1 METDTKKFTF
11 PDTTPATMVETESEK
26 PPHVDDVQQNDE
38 QEEDG
43 EYITGFKLW
52 AILIA
57 GTLVQFVM
65 MLDQSILAT
74 AVPYITDEF
83 HSLLDVGWYGSAY
96 QLASAAFQPLT
107 GKLYTHLR
115 IKWTYFAF
123 FFVFELGSLLCAIA
137 RSSKMLIVARAI
149 AGLGGSGLMNGGLTM
164 ISACLPK
171 HKRPAAMGMIISI
184 GQLGQ
189 AMGPLIGG
197 AFTEKVTWRWC
208 FYINLPIGGIV
219 LALLATLEIPDRI
232 AKPELRTLLRTI
244 VTTLDIFGFLI
255 FAPTAIMFFLALQ
268 YGGNQYPWGSAT
280 VIGLLVGAGVA
291 FFLFLGWE
299 YYRGDNA
306 MILLSL
312 FRKRI
317 IWSSCLTMFF
327 ITGVLT
333 CGAYYL
339 PIYFQAVQ
347 GVSPIMSGVYYLP
360 NILLQITMAMI
371 SGIMV
376 QRFGFYL
383 PWVVGGTALASIGY
397 GLLTMLTPTYK
408 TANRVGFQI
417 LAGAGLGSAAAM
429 PMVAVQNLV
438 PHAQI
443 SVAMAILVFFLNFG
457 GATFLTFAETNF
469 SQSLP
474 VAIAHH
480 APGVDASA
488 IIAAGATG
496 FRGVVSRDQLVGV
509 LKAYSESVDHVFYL
523 VCASAA
529 AAFCFA
535 WGMGWQD
542 IRNHRVK
549 EQDPAT
555 P

>member
-1 METDTKKFTF
+1 
-11 PDTTPATMVETESEK
+11 MVQPEPEK
-26 PPHVDDVQQNDE
+26 PPQEAQEDEDLDDGD
-38 QEEDG
+38 
-43 EYITGFKLW
+43 YITGFKLW
-52 AILIA
+52 AILIS

-65 MLDQSILAT
+65 MLDQSIIAT

-107 GKLYTHLR
+107 GKLYTYLR
-115 IKWTYFAF
+115 IKWTFFAF

-137 RSSKMLIVARAI
+137 QSSKMLIVARAI
-149 AGLGGSGLMNGGLTM
+149 AGLGGSGLLNGGLTM

-189 AMGPLIGG
+189 ALGPLIGG

-208 FYINLPIGGIV
+208 FYINLPVGGVV
-219 LALLATLEIPDRI
+219 LALLATLDIPDRI
-232 AKPELRTLLRTI
+232 AKPDFRTLLRTI
-244 VTTLDIFGFLI
+244 ITTLDILGFLI
-255 FAPTAIMFFLALQ
+255 FAPAAIMFFLALQ
-268 YGGNQYPWGSAT
+268 YGGNQYAWNSAT
-280 VIGLLVGAGVA
+280 VIGLLVGAG
-291 FFLFLGWE
+291 FTFLVFLGWE

-306 MILLSL
+306 MIPLSML
-312 FRKRI
+312 RKRI

-347 GVSPIMSGVYYLP
+347 GASPIMSGVYYLP
-360 NILLQITMAMI
+360 NILLQITMAML
-371 SGIMV
+371 SGVMV

-429 PMVAVQNLV
+429 PFVAVQNLM

-443 SVAMAILVFFLNFG
+443 SVAMAILVFSLNFG
-457 GATFLTFAETNF
+457 GATFLTFAETDF
-469 SQSLP
+469 SQSLT
-474 VAIAHH
+474 VAISKY
-480 APGVDASA
+480 APGANSSA

-496 FRGVVSRDQLVGV
+496 FRSVVPASQLVGV

-529 AAFCFA
+529 AAFCCA

-542 IRNHRVK
+542 IRKPRPQA
-549 EQDPAT
+549 QDPT
-555 P
+555 GP

>member
-1 METDTKKFTF
+1 
-11 PDTTPATMVETESEK
+11 MVETKSEK
-26 PPHVDDVQQNDE
+26 SAHGDDMQENDN
-38 QEEDG
+38 QEEDE

-52 AILIA
+52 AILIS

-65 MLDQSILAT
+65 MLDQSIIAT

-107 GKLYTHLR
+107 GKLYTYLR
-115 IKWTYFAF
+115 IKWTFFAF

-137 RSSKMLIVARAI
+137 QSSKMLIVARAI
-149 AGLGGSGLMNGGLTM
+149 AGLDGSGLLNGGLTM

-171 HKRPAAMGMIISI
+171 HKRPAAMGMIIPI

-189 AMGPLIGG
+189 ALGPLIGG
-197 AFTEKVTWRWC
+197 AFTENVTWRWC
-208 FYINLPIGGIV
+208 FYINLPIGGVV
-219 LALLATLEIPDRI
+219 LALLATLDIPDRI
-232 AKPELRTLLRTI
+232 AKPNLQTLLRTI
-244 VTTLDIFGFLI
+244 VTTLDILGFLI
-255 FAPTAIMFFLALQ
+255 FAPAAIMFFLALQ
-268 YGGNQYPWGSAT
+268 YGGNQYPWGSST
-280 VIGLLVGAGVA
+280 VIGLLIGAEVT
-291 FFLFLGWE
+291 FLVLLSWE
-299 YYRGDNA
+299 YYRGDDA
-306 MILLSL
+306 MIPLSML
-312 FRKRI
+312 RKRI

-333 CGAYYL
+333 YGAYYL

-347 GVSPIMSGVYYLP
+347 GASPIMSGVYYLP
-360 NILLQITMAMI
+360 DILLQITMPML

-376 QRFGFYL
+376 QSFGFYL

-429 PMVAVQNLV
+429 PFVAVQNLI

-443 SVAMAILVFFLNFG
+443 SVAMAILVFSLNFG
-457 GATFLTFAETNF
+457 GATFLTFAETDF

-474 VAIAHH
+474 VAIAHY

-496 FRGVVSRDQLVGV
+496 FRGLVSADQSVGV

-523 VCASAA
+523 VCASAGT
-529 AAFCFA
+529 AFCFA

-542 IRNHRVK
+542 IKRHSVK
-549 EQDPAT
+549 EQDPAM